1 MKNNQFLARLKTY
14 RQPALIGSAF
24 VAGAVCSVLI
34 AGQLHLIPGASKAAS
49 SAIQGPQEAADL
61 SLDEAVGLATATTEL
76 GESDETLTDEVNEFA
91 QDQDEE
97 TPPGSLVA
105 SATPVPAAA
114 PKSEIDLAYM
124 MNLIGEITA
133 FKGNAVEAPPLPADP
148 NADWIFDRNAILADS
163 EERIDKD
170 FRIPDLLKDRVGF
183 WFDVYTKWDEN
194 KRVVHHSRY
203 PWIVFKVVDVEPIIN
218 SDKPGRLWMRREKA
232 DKTAKAEADQIRK
245 AIASLAHKKAGS
257 SLNETERM
265 VADALF
271 PLGGDLRKQ
280 AQRALGEVRIQM
292 GQKNFF
298 EGGLQVSQRYLTTME
313 SIFRKQKLPIELTRI
328 PLVESSF
335 NKHATSKVGA
345 TGIWQFMGNTG
356 RKFMIVNDTID
367 ERRSPFKA
375 SEAAARLL
383 KENHLIL
390 RRSWPLAVTAWN
402 HGPGGVRKAAKAS
415 SSYDLG
421 VIVKKYRSRSFD
433 FASSNFYSEFLAA
446 LHAERYSDVAFRPF
460 ERMAPVELEAVRL
473 HKATRVK
480 ELLKVTGLSS
490 DEFLLINPD
499 LVGVAKRNL
508 PVPIGFRVHV
518 PAQIRSSL
526 DKGIAVADSRIK

>member
-1 MKNNQFLARLKTY
+1 MKQKSFIASLKKY

-24 VAGAVCSVLI
+24 VAGAVCSVLV
-34 AGQLHLIPGASKAAS
+34 AGQLHLLPGSSKDASATTQKAAEK
-49 SAIQGPQEAADL
+49 SAEGADL
-61 SLDEAVGLATATTEL
+61 SLDEAVGLATAATEA
-76 GESDETLTDEVNEFA
+76 GETDDIQVDEVNEFA
-91 QDQDEE
+91 QDQDDD
-97 TPPGSLVA
+97 TSGVVA
-105 SATPVPAAA
+105 STPAQA
-114 PKSEIDLAYM
+114 PKQEIDLAYM
-124 MNLIGEITA
+124 MNLIGEITT
-133 FKGNAVEAPPLPADP
+133 FKGNAVEAPPVPADP
-148 NADWIFDRNAILADS
+148 NAEWTFDRNAVLADA

-183 WFDVYTKWDEN
+183 WFDVYTKWDDN

-203 PWIVFKVVDVEPIIN
+203 PWIVFKVVDVAPIVN
-218 SDKPGRLWMRREKA
+218 SDTPKRLWMRREKA
-232 DKTAKAEADQIRK
+232 DKIAKEEANQVRK
-245 AIASLAHKKAGS
+245 ALASLAKKKAGS
-257 SLNETERM
+257 PLNENERM

-280 AQRALGEVRIQM
+280 AQRALGEVRIQV

-298 EGGLQVSQRYLTTME
+298 EGGLETSQRYLTTME

-356 RKFMIVNDTID
+356 RKFMIVNDSID

-446 LHAERYSDVAFRPF
+446 LHAERYSDIAFRPF
-460 ERMAPVELEAVRL
+460 PRMEPVELEVVRL
-473 HKATRVK
+473 HKPTRVK

-499 LVGVAKRNL
+499 LVGVAKKNL

-518 PAQIRSSL
+518 PAQVRASL
-526 DKGIAVADSRIK
+526 DKGIAVADSRVK

>member
-1 MKNNQFLARLKTY
+1 MKQNKFLARFKQY

-24 VAGAVCSVLI
+24 VAGAVCSVLV
-34 AGQLHLIPGASKAAS
+34 AGQLHILPGSSKGTS
-49 SAIQGPQEAADL
+49 SAVQNTPEGTDL

-76 GESDETLTDEVNEFA
+76 GESDETLADEVNEFA

-97 TPPGSLVA
+97 APPAGLAVA
-105 SATPVPAAA
+105 TSTPVPAS
-114 PKSEIDLAYM
+114 PKTEIDLAYM
-124 MNLIGEITA
+124 MNLIGDITA
-133 FKGNAVEAPPLPADP
+133 FKGNAVETPERPIDP
-148 NADWIFDRNAILADS
+148 NADWIFDRNAVLADA
-163 EERIDKD
+163 EERINKD
-170 FRIPDLLKDRVGF
+170 FRVPDLLKDRVGF
-183 WFDVYTKWDEN
+183 WFDVYTKWDDN

-203 PWIVFKVVDVEPIIN
+203 PWIVFKVVDVAPIVN
-218 SDKPGRLWMRREKA
+218 SDMPKRLWMRREKA
-232 DKTAKAEADQIRK
+232 DKMAKEQANNVRK
-245 AIASLAHKKAGS
+245 ALASLAKKKAGS
-257 SLNETERM
+257 PLNETERM

-280 AQRALGEVRIQM
+280 AQRALGEVRIQV

-298 EGGLQVSQRYLTTME
+298 EGGLETSQRYLTTME
-313 SIFRKQKLPIELTRI
+313 SIFKKQKLPIELTRI

-356 RKFMIVNDTID
+356 RKFMIVNDSID

-390 RRSWPLAVTAWN
+390 RHSWPLAVTAWN

-415 SSYDLG
+415 ASYDLG

-446 LHAERYSDVAFRPF
+446 LHAERYSDIAFRPF
-460 ERMAPVELEAVRL
+460 PRMEPVELEVVRL
-473 HKATRVK
+473 HKATRVN

-490 DEFLLINPD
+490 DDFLLINPD
-499 LVGVAKRNL
+499 LVGVAKKNL

-518 PAQIRSSL
+518 PAQVRASL
-526 DKGIAVADSRIK
+526 DKGIAVADSRVK